1 MARKNLDTAA
11 ARRQVHS
18 LGLPAAPSSGW
29 ATMQGGSM
37 ARNMD
42 EERTR
47 TTGSSAGAN
56 AGGEGEREGPA
67 GALARGLVI
76 LEAIVEAPQPLML
89 GEIATLTRLDQ
100 STALRL
106 LRTLED
112 SGYVVRLS
120 DSKRYAPSPKAVL
133 PLPLM
138 HPINQLQRESH
149 AILDE
154 LARSLRETIV
164 FVLYLDGERMVTG
177 IAQSPGSLTPYYSTW
192 LHGPLHG
199 SGSGKALLLSLPT
212 DRRAALLGPGP
223 YEAHT
228 PHSITEAGAL
238 ERDLAAAAARGYVVA
253 RDEHH
258 VGMTAIAANIPSWNN
273 AQVGCLVITGHSRD
287 LDDARIAAVGE
298 ELVRVAKLMPY
309 QLGSLR
315 TVAHLLGK

>member
-1 MARKNLDTAA
+1 MARKSLDTV
-11 ARRQVHS
+11 ARRRQAHS
-18 LGLPAAPSSGW
+18 LGQPAAPSSGW
-29 ATMQGGSM
+29 ATMRDGAM
-37 ARNMD
+37 ARKVAD
-42 EERTR
+42 ERQTNGGG
-47 TTGSSAGAN
+47 TGGAT

-67 GALARGLVI
+67 GARARGLVI

-89 GEIATLTRLDQ
+89 GEIAALTRLDQ

-120 DSKRYAPSPKAVL
+120 ESKRYAPSPKALL

-149 AILDE
+149 ATLDE

-177 IAQSPGSLTPYYSTW
+177 IAQSAGSLTPYYSTW

-199 SGSGKALLLSLPT
+199 SGSGKALLLSLPP

-228 PHSITEAGAL
+228 PRSVTDPEAL
-238 ERDLAAAAARGYVVA
+238 ERELEAAAARGYVVA

-258 VGMTAIAANIPSWNN
+258 VGLTAVAANIPSWNN
-273 AQVGCLVITGHSRD
+273 AQVGCLVVTGHTRD
-287 LDDARIAAVGE
+287 FDEARTAAVGE
-298 ELVRVAKLMPY
+298 ELVRVARLMPY

-315 TVAHLLGK
+315 AVAHLLGK